1 MGRWSCTGT
10 WRGCVVRLRTPSCW
24 PLPPLGE
31 SVLASVVQHTV
42 WPARLTHHHGGT
54 QAVRL
59 ATVMEEAK
67 RHGIA
72 LPHGTPSTLA
82 THKRMKCVILAET
95 LHVVYDDVG
104 NRKLVR
110 KGPPPLT
117 AFLTFISRQIYISE
131 VINPHTVGYLTIPR
145 ASIKC
150 V

>member
-1 MGRWSCTGT
+1 M
-10 WRGCVVRLRTPSCW
+10 RLRTPSCW

-95 LHVVYDDVG
+95 LHVVHDDVG

-110 KGPPPLT
+110 KGPPPKQIRKGPTINGKYLY
-117 AFLTFISRQIYISE
+117 TFRESWE
-131 VINPHTVGYLTIPR
+131 LVFT
-145 ASIKC
+145 
-150 V
+150 